1 MSEGKRN
8 IFSLAW
14 RHVVCPLAKA
24 ADPTSWVL
32 FVCFLAVLVATS
44 LIAIFS
50 EGGLRST
57 YDEYYAAFWYGSW
70 VLLVLSTIG
79 PMFNLYVER
88 RDVPLEVLVATGIAH
103 VVVFIMLGI
112 VTLWQN
118 GNVGAITALFAA
130 TAAAITVGIGW
141 GVQHQSGAKASRRTH
156 TFNILMQSRLSSEFQ
171 GQVKKRME
179 RYPAGEAVTAE
190 DARLINKK
198 GLDERLKKLDK
209 TKARDLSR
217 SKADKVPE
225 IEAQYAAE
233 KEEILARYESLQ
245 GMRYLLNFYEFMSA
259 GIVLRE
265 LDETMLAETLK
276 DIAVGL
282 YKDSMHVR
290 MYQREIQPKVFENL
304 DKIVGVRWGGL

>member
-1 MSEGKRN
+1 MSERKHN

-14 RHVVCPLAKA
+14 RHAVCPLAKA

-32 FVCFLAVLVATS
+32 FACFLLMIVACGLISVFGDGAMKELYNQYFAV
-44 LIAIFS
+44 
-50 EGGLRST
+50 
-57 YDEYYAAFWYGSW
+57 FWYGSW
-70 VLLVLSTIG
+70 VLMVLSTVG

-103 VVVFIMLGI
+103 VVVFITLGI
-112 VTLWQN
+112 VTLWEDKN
-118 GNVGAITALFAA
+118 IGAITALFAA
-130 TAAAITVGIGW
+130 TATAITVGIGW
-141 GVQHQSGAKASRRTH
+141 GVQHQSSAKASRRTH

-171 GQVKKRME
+171 GQVKKRVE
-179 RYPAGEAVTAE
+179 RYPAGVPVTAA
-190 DARLINKK
+190 DAPLITKK
-198 GLDERLKKLDK
+198 GLDERLKQLEDRK
-209 TKARDLSR
+209 TRELSR
-217 SKADKVPE
+217 SKPEKVDE

-233 KEEILARYESLQ
+233 KAESEAKYEALQ

-259 GIVLRE
+259 GIILRE

-282 YKDSMHVR
+282 YKDSLHVR
-290 MYQREIQPKVFENL
+290 MHQRESQPKVFENL